1 MWENTVVIFTSDH
14 GDGCGAHQ
22 WNQKTALYEEVV
34 NVPFIVCLPG
44 GKNAGKVLPQ
54 FINNGEDLM
63 PSVCDWA
70 EVEVPSER
78 QGVSFREVAEEGDT
92 AKAHRPYVVTETFFG
107 ETAGTLGWMVRTP
120 NYKYILYDTGKNRR
134 GKECRC
140 RMVEGLPHL
149 DVPRGVGGMGNRE
162 HRDGCAVQSRRA
174 SCETEFH
181 PEAPV
186 SDGECPV
193 LGQ

>member
-1 MWENTVVIFTSDH
+1 MRIFNQLFDENQNETIRKMYADIKQFLL
-14 GDGCGAHQ
+14 
-22 WNQKTALYEEVV
+22 QK
-34 NVPFIVCLPG
+34 
-44 GKNAGKVLPQ
+44 K
-54 FINNGEDLM
+54 
-63 PSVCDWA
+63 
-70 EVEVPSER
+70 
-78 QGVSFREVAEEGDT
+78 EGDIDTRDILTIKGLIRRGEART
-92 AKAHRPYVVTETFFG
+92 ACTYNRIPLDHVHFLDLPFYETGRIEKNPISETDVQIVQKLLQEVQPHQIYV
-107 ETAGTLGWMVRTP
+107 AGDLA
-120 NYKYILYDTGKNRR
+120 

-149 DVPRGVGGMGNRE
+149 DVPRGMGGMGNRE

-186 SDGECPV
+186 SDGECTV